1 MKKFISV
8 LILVPTLIAISGC
21 QSQDNGEIADRAR
34 TEGKA
39 QAEEQL
45 KKDRELLEEQI
56 KKERELQDE
65 QLKKE
70 RESQRTLQDEQL
82 KKERAATDKRSK
94 EMEKSLATKQAFYED
109 NSGHYEGTMTRAG
122 TKFGIRVSLFPNI
135 PKPTDSRVR
144 TPAEIEADLT
154 TLAYNVQIGQW
165 SLENPNAAEGCRVEG
180 LKPDVKKG
188 TLNIISAECPNSYYL
203 VLNRTSLS
211 GTAQPSNSRDAYE
224 IYAERQSKKPVP
236 TRK

>member
-1 MKKFISV
+1 VKKFISV

-34 TEGKA
+34 LEGKA

-45 KKDRELLEEQI
+45 KKDKELLEEQN
-56 KKERELQDE
+56 KKERE
-65 QLKKE
+65 
-70 RESQRTLQDEQL
+70 LQDEQL

-94 EMEKSLATKQAFYED
+94 EMEKSLSTKQAFYED
-109 NSGHYEGTMTRAG
+109 NSGHYEGTMTRDG

-180 LKPDVKKG
+180 LRPDIKKG
-188 TLNIISAECPNSYYL
+188 TLNIISSECPNSYYL
-203 VLNRTSLS
+203 VLNRTSLA
-211 GTAQPSNSRDAYE
+211 GTAQPSNSRDAYQ
-224 IYAERQSKKPVP
+224 IYAERQSKKPLP
-236 TRK
+236 NRK

>member
-1 MKKFISV
+1 MKKYISV
-8 LILVPTLIAISGC
+8 LIVLSTLITLSGC
-21 QSQDNGEIADRAR
+21 QSQDNGEIAERAR
-34 TEGKA
+34 LEGKA

-56 KKERELQDE
+56 KKDRE
-65 QLKKE
+65 
-70 RESQRTLQDEQL
+70 LQDEQL
-82 KKERAATDKRSK
+82 KKERAATDSRSR

-224 IYAERQSKKPVP
+224 IYAERQSKKPLP

>member
-1 MKKFISV
+1 MKKYISV
-8 LILVPTLIAISGC
+8 LILVPTLILISGC
-21 QSQDNGEIADRAR
+21 QSQDNDQIAERAR
-34 TEGKA
+34 LEGKA

-45 KKDRELLEEQI
+45 TKDRELLEEQI
-56 KKERELQDE
+56 KKER
-65 QLKKE
+65 
-70 RESQRTLQDEQL
+70 
-82 KKERAATDKRSK
+82 AATDNRSN

-109 NSGHYEGTMTRAG
+109 NSGHYEGTMTRDG
-122 TKFGIRVSLFPNI
+122 IKFGIRVSLFPNI

-180 LKPDVKKG
+180 LKPDVKNG
-188 TLNIISAECPNSYYL
+188 TLNIISSECPNSYYL

-211 GTAQPSNSRDAYE
+211 GTAQPSNSRDAYQV
-224 IYAERQSKKPVP
+224 YAERQSKKTLPK
-236 TRK
+236 RK